1 MKNLDTK
8 GCRGLW
14 DAAWSFPGLLS
25 PTIWVI
31 HQQHKGKNSNQY
43 LKIPNLQL
51 PESFDEDLRLPKP
64 G

>member
-1 MKNLDTK
+1 MQ
-8 GCRGLW
+8 
-14 DAAWSFPGLLS
+14 PGPSWLALT
-25 PTIWVI
+25 TIWVI

-51 PESFDEDLRLPKP
+51 PQSFDEDLRLPKP